1 MKQIDIDEEELSVS
15 SEVEQNLAE
24 YRNIAL
30 FGIDSR
36 QDTYSRGNRSD
47 CIIIASINKK
57 TNAEMKEIILAIS
70 SKNEKMLVGY
80 SKKNQ
85 EEINEILKNS

>member
-1 MKQIDIDEEELSVS
+1 
-15 SEVEQNLAE
+15 
-24 YRNIAL
+24 
-30 FGIDSR
+30 
-36 QDTYSRGNRSD
+36 
-47 CIIIASINKK
+47 
-57 TNAEMKEIILAIS
+57 MKEIILAIS